1 MRRPLA
7 VSLLAV
13 LALARGGPAAA
24 FSAHPTKP
32 IEELLDSND
41 PYQTFNIVAGYDLE
55 RTRRVGFAHCLPEVL
70 VRVSGEP
77 RLEHD
82 PRVADLAAHA
92 DALVASYD
100 YSDFL
105 VRMGPVHDDQGTG
118 DERPYDLVV
127 RFDHAKIDAVL
138 SELGAPPWRGRR
150 PQVVPVLVVKGFS
163 GTYLL
168 SAEVKAGA
176 EQRGSL
182 ATAARA
188 LSSAR
193 PPSSRACPSGG
204 QELRLPGAP
213 SRRAEK
219 AEPAG
224 GAAGGARAR
233 RRNAL
238 FRRDEAGLGGS
249 VALALAG
256 CGLCLGN
263 QWRKLRRS
271 VPLPNAWRGACRLG
285 PRRSRLRRR
294 GELRCHRPQGGSHRG
309 FDRHPYQPLHRLPG
323 LQRCGELKLWR
334 Q

>member
-1 MRRPLA
+1 LRRPLA
-7 VSLLAV
+7 IFLLV
-13 LALARGGPAAA
+13 ILALARVGPAAA
-24 FSAHPTKP
+24 FSAPPTKP

-41 PYQTFNIVAGYDLE
+41 PYQAFDIVAGYNLE
-55 RTRRVGFAHCLPEVL
+55 RTRRAGFAHCLPEVL

-138 SELGAPPWRGRR
+138 RDLGTSPWQGPR
-150 PQVVPVLVVKGFS
+150 PQVVPVLAVKGFT

-182 ATAARA
+182 AAAATQYGLPLRV
-188 LSSAR
+188 
-193 PPSSRACPSGG
+193 PSEA
-204 QELRLPGAP
+204 ELASWGV
-213 SRRAEK
+213 
-219 AEPAG
+219 
-224 GAAGGARAR
+224 AAGGFPSPQEGRALV
-233 RRNAL
+233 AGTL
-238 FRRDEAGLGGS
+238 YFDEAKPGWVGS
-249 VALALAG
+249 
-256 CGLCLGN
+256 
-263 QWRKLRRS
+263 WRMR
-271 VPLPNAWRGACRLG
+271 WRGADYAWG
-285 PRRSRLRRR
+285 ISGVNYDEAFRSLMR
-294 GELRCHRPQGGSHRG
+294 GVARVASGHGAP
-309 FDRHPYQPLHRLPG
+309 D
-323 LQRCGELKLWR
+323 
-334 Q
+334 

>member
-1 MRRPLA
+1 LRRPLA
-7 VSLLAV
+7 IFLLAI
-13 LALARGGPAAA
+13 LALARVGPAAA
-24 FSAHPTKP
+24 FSAPPTKP

-41 PYQTFNIVAGYDLE
+41 PYQAFDIVAGYNVE
-55 RTRRVGFAHCLPEVL
+55 RTRRAGFAHCLPEVL

-138 SELGAPPWRGRR
+138 RDLGTSPWQGPR
-150 PQVVPVLVVKGFS
+150 PQVVPVLAVKGFT

-182 ATAARA
+182 AAAATQYGLPLRV
-188 LSSAR
+188 
-193 PPSSRACPSGG
+193 PSEA
-204 QELRLPGAP
+204 ELASWGV
-213 SRRAEK
+213 
-219 AEPAG
+219 
-224 GAAGGARAR
+224 AAGGFPSPQEGRALV
-233 RRNAL
+233 AGTL
-238 FRRDEAGLGGS
+238 YFDEAKPGWVGS
-249 VALALAG
+249 
-256 CGLCLGN
+256 
-263 QWRKLRRS
+263 WRMR
-271 VPLPNAWRGACRLG
+271 WRGADYAWG
-285 PRRSRLRRR
+285 ISGVNYDEAFRSLMR
-294 GELRCHRPQGGSHRG
+294 GVARVASGHGAP
-309 FDRHPYQPLHRLPG
+309 D
-323 LQRCGELKLWR
+323 
-334 Q
+334 

>member
-1 MRRPLA
+1 LRRPLA

-92 DALVASYD
+92 DTLVASYD

-138 SELGAPPWRGRR
+138 NELGAPPWRGRR
-150 PQVVPVLVVKGFS
+150 PQVVPVLAVKGFS

-182 ATAARA
+182 AAAARQYG
-188 LSSAR
+188 LPLR
-193 PPSSRACPSGG
+193 VPSEAELTSWGVAPSG
-204 QELRLPGAP
+204 AP
-213 SRRAEK
+213 NPRAEPQEGR
-219 AEPAG
+219 ALVAG
-224 GAAGGARAR
+224 TLYFDETKPGWVGAWQMR
-233 RRNAL
+233 
-238 FRRDEAGLGGS
+238 
-249 VALALAG
+249 
-256 CGLCLGN
+256 
-263 QWRKLRRS
+263 
-271 VPLPNAWRGACRLG
+271 WRGADYAWG
-285 PRRSRLRRR
+285 ISGVNYDEAFRSLMR
-294 GELRCHRPQGGSHRG
+294 GVARVASGHFAP
-309 FDRHPYQPLHRLPG
+309 D
-323 LQRCGELKLWR
+323 
-334 Q
+334 